1 MLFLP
6 SLELLEVCLVI
17 LFPFLIDLDFL
28 LSKFAKNNN
37 HRRLIT
43 HSLIP
48 YICLLL
54 IGIFFPLFL
63 ILGICGVVHI
73 LTDTLDWGT
82 ALFAPFYSEPLGGT
96 LPKPPEEIINIPD
109 YTKRQCWFA
118 KTYYASS
125 VMLLLEILFGVAA
138 ILLIIFLVLLLLFI
152 DRSGTVKRGLT
163 ECELSGGKCA
173 LAGTCEGP
181 KLASESCDGAIVN
194 EAELTGVRWVIVS
207 SDLVCCMDLE

>member
-6 SLELLEVCLVI
+6 FLEFLEVCLVI

-48 YICLLL
+48 YICLLV

-63 ILGICGVVHI
+63 ILGICGVFHI
-73 LTDTLDWGT
+73 LTDMIDWGT
-82 ALFAPFYSEPLGGT
+82 ALFSPFYSEPLGGI
-96 LPKPPEEIINIPD
+96 LPKPPKEIVEIPD
-109 YTKRQCWFA
+109 YKKRQCWFA

-125 VMLLLEILFGVAA
+125 LMLVFEILFGLAA
-138 ILLIIFLVLLLLFI
+138 ILLIVFI
-152 DRSGTVKRGLT
+152 DLWYLWVLIFYFILVVMQLNFYS
-163 ECELSGGKCA
+163 KC
-173 LAGTCEGP
+173 
-181 KLASESCDGAIVN
+181 K
-194 EAELTGVRWVIVS
+194 
-207 SDLVCCMDLE
+207 